1 MMITATRTSEAFASV
16 LRTRQAVEEREA
28 LQDYQIDFQRHR
40 DAVLRLVR
48 RPRACRSG
56 QVTAWE
62 LKEAAEAAA
71 TLKETLATLERIVAE
86 IRAGER

>member
-1 MMITATRTSEAFASV
+1 MMMTATRTGEASASA

-28 LQDYQIDFQRHR
+28 LQDYQIDFERHR

-48 RPRACRSG
+48 RACAGRSG
-56 QVTAWE
+56 KVSAWE
-62 LKEAAEAAA
+62 LKEAADAAA
-71 TLKETLATLERIVAE
+71 ALKTTFATLERIVAE